1 MLMLFQVLRL
11 EMDAQQ
17 RRILVLQESVLQLVS
32 DSDSSGSNSMLERVE
47 MLQDRWDAL
56 IQIMEVQGQRV
67 RIIHS
72 YCIETDL
79 PIFCLLCIVLINVTA
94 KLFFP
99 MQISNSG
106 FEFNMVPPSGEA
118 ISSMLPEQQ
127 WEMNKTETA
136 STSQQVSIV

>member
-1 MLMLFQVLRL
+1 MLMLLQVLRL

-17 RRILVLQESVLQLVS
+17 REILVLQESVLQLVS

-72 YCIETDL
+72 YCVKNRFTHV
-79 PIFCLLCIVLINVTA
+79 LLIMYCFNKCNSQII
-94 KLFFP
+94 FFP
-99 MQISNSG
+99 CRYQILVLNSTWSHHQEKQSLPYYQSNSG
-106 FEFNMVPPSGEA
+106 
-118 ISSMLPEQQ
+118 
-127 WEMNKTETA
+127 K
-136 STSQQVSIV
+136 